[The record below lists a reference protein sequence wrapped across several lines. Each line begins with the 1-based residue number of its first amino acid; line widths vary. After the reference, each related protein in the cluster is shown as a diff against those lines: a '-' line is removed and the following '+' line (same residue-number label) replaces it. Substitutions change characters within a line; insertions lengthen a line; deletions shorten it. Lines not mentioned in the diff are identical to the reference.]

1 MKKGVKELFEEISP
15 IKDYAGKNLE
25 LHFLDYYFDKPK
37 YDEEYSKHKNLT
49 YEAAL
54 RANLRFDNKDS
65 GDSKMQEVYLGDFP
79 VMTPRGTFIIN
90 GVERVVVSQIARSAG
105 VYFTASVWKG
115 RKLFRREGDSQSRRL
130 AGI

>member
-1 MKKGVKELFEEISP
+1 MSKLPTKIFSSHRGALIAQPNLVEIQTDSHNWFLKKGVKELFEEISP

-54 RANLRFDNKDS
+54 RANLRLTIRIPEIPK
-65 GDSKMQEVYLGDFP
+65 
-79 VMTPRGTFIIN
+79 RRRFI
-90 GVERVVVSQIARSAG
+90 SAI
-105 VYFTASVWKG
+105 
-115 RKLFRREGDSQSRRL
+115 FR
-130 AGI
+130 